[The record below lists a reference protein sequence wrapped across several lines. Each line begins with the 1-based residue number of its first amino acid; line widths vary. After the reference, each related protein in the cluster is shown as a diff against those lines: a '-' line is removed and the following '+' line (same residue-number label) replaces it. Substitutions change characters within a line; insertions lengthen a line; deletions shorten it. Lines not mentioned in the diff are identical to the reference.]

1 VSDHQKTSNLLG
13 SALLCVGLLLV
24 FSGERVFGQ
33 DLARQIATGFGG
45 LLLIGACGL
54 RARAFQRA
62 HGDVRGVE
70 GRILIAYLCVLA
82 ALGLYAISS
91 EPLVSSF
98 KFSEETQTHFVSVLS
113 VLWPAVLVV
122 ALSAV
127 LFMELVYASM
137 PIAASVELRRV
148 RTAAYAGLTLA
159 FSVVFLLSINYVA
172 TARDVRR
179 DLSYFRTTQPSAGTL
194 RMVEKLESPV
204 RVVLFWRKNDD
215 VLQQIE
221 PYFAALAHAG
231 QGKHFTYEVLDS
243 VYVPELSRKHRVNG
257 NGSVLLLQGEGE
269 KEKGQTISI
278 GTELTEARTQLRKL
292 DGLFQQSFTKL
303 SRPERSVAMTVGH
316 AERNATRDTDGTPG
330 EGVRVMNEVWRRLN
344 IKTSKFGAGEGLGA
358 DVPADTGAVMVI
370 GPIQKFLP
378 EELQTL
384 ITYVRQGGR
393 LLVMLD
399 PDTDDGLAPLLE
411 AFGLARQPGVVA
423 SEKNHLRRT
432 HSDSDHVVVFS
443 NKYSSHPTVTT
454 VSRFQSEVASIFVSG
469 AGLTRSTAAAAAGPK
484 PTVTFPLRSGPGF
497 FRDLDGDFTRD
508 ANEPEESVN
517 LVAAVTVTEKPGAP
531 EGRLVVIGDGD
542 FMTDKVSGNNGN
554 VMLFVDSLAWLIGN
568 EELNASVSTE
578 EDVPIEHSRAQDK
591 LWFYATTF
599 AMPLPLLGLAA
610 WVARRRRRPLE
621 AAT

>member
-1 VSDHQKTSNLLG
+1 MSDHQKTSNLLG
-13 SALLCVGLLLV
+13 TALLGAGLALV
-24 FSGERVFGQ
+24 FLGERVFGQ
-33 DLARQIATGFGG
+33 DLARQLATGLGA
-45 LLLIGACGL
+45 LLLIGTFAL
-54 RARAFQRA
+54 RASAFARA
-62 HGDVRGVE
+62 HSDVRGVE
-70 GRILIAYLCVLA
+70 GRILIAYGFVLV
-82 ALGLYAISS
+82 ALGLYASS
-91 EPLVSSF
+91 TEPLVGAF
-98 KFSEETQTHFVSVLS
+98 KLSEETQSHFVSVLS

-179 DLSYFRTTQPSAGTL
+179 DLSYFRTTQPSTGTL
-194 RMVEKLESPV
+194 RLVEKLESPV
-204 RVVLFWRKNDD
+204 RVVLFWRKSDD

-221 PYFAALAHAG
+221 PYFATLAQH
-231 QGKHFTYEVLDS
+231 GKQFSYEVLDS

-269 KEKGQTISI
+269 KQKGQTISI
-278 GTELTEARTQLRKL
+278 GTELTEARANLRKL
-292 DGLFQQSFTKL
+292 DGMFQQSFTKL
-303 SRPERSVAMTVGH
+303 SRPERAVSLTVGH
-316 AERNATRDTDGTPG
+316 AERNAKRDTDGTPG
-330 EGVRVMNEVWRRLN
+330 EGVRVMDEVWRRLN
-344 IKTSKFGAGEGLGA
+344 IKTNKLGVSEGLA
-358 DVPADTGAVMVI
+358 ANVSPDTGAVMVV

-378 EELQTL
+378 EEAQTL
-384 ITYVRQGGR
+384 TTYVRQGGR
-393 LLVMLD
+393 LLLMLD
-399 PDTDDGLAPLLE
+399 PNTEDGLDPLLE
-411 AFGLARQPGVVA
+411 AFGLTRQPGVVA
-423 SEKNHLRRT
+423 SEKNHLKRA
-432 HSDSDHVVVFS
+432 HNDSDHVLVFS

-469 AGLTRSTAAAAAGPK
+469 AGIARSTAPAAPDAPK
-484 PTVTFPLRSGPGF
+484 PTVSFPLRSGPGF

-531 EGRLVVIGDGD
+531 EGRVVVIGDGD

-568 EELNASVSTE
+568 EELNASVSSE

-599 AMPLPLLGLAA
+599 AMPVPLLGLAA
-610 WVARRRRRPLE
+610 WVSRRRRRPVE
-621 AAT
+621 AVT